1 MPKVWRFKPPWIC
14 TITFEISKSSKLCVG
29 HSNAPA
35 IKGWW
40 DHPHLQIAL
49 ISLKCLHVQFLG
61 SVLKDAPF
69 PPWKLGLLFQT
80 TRLDSWTCTNIPHEP
95 ERNCPR
101 MTCKWWLEC
110 ILMHLRNAE
119 KKTHFT
125 QIREP
130 PSRWKIGVITLD
142 EFNGSI
148 WGSYVPM
155 RLEWCDDYI
164 VGRLNLVP
172 PSGPQW
178 NQNDDVLLVEKQD
191 LFLIEL
197 STL

>member
-49 ISLKCLHVQFLG
+49 ISLKCLHVQFLE
-61 SVLKDAPF
+61 SVLKMRLFHPESWACYF
-69 PPWKLGLLFQT
+69 KRLGWIVGRARIFHT
-80 TRLDSWTCTNIPHEP
+80 TPV

-110 ILMHLRNAE
+110 ILMHLRNA
-119 KKTHFT
+119 KKSHFT

-155 RLEWCDDYI
+155 VLEWCDDYI
-164 VGRLNLVP
+164 VGRLNLVQ
-172 PSGPQW
+172 PSGPSGTKMMTCCLW
-178 NQNDDVLLVEKQD
+178 KSRI
-191 LFLIEL
+191 F
-197 STL
+197 SW